1 MRTNSLL
8 VLLTVNT
15 DVPARDL
22 ADVRSRFKVQGC
34 SGGRRLGGL
43 RYGGE
48 CRSETSSG
56 YGFERRGQRRIDYRK
71 ERKGLGFSD
80 GSILDL
86 QKKKREAEACN
97 YQGERVKK
105 GPSFGLI
112 MGLTLLFGLSSE
124 SILVTKACQ
133 FGLDNSNFD

>member
-1 MRTNSLL
+1 MKRRVVRDSAKRL
-8 VLLTVNT
+8 VSSNR
-15 DVPARDL
+15 A
-22 ADVRSRFKVQGC
+22 
-34 SGGRRLGGL
+34 
-43 RYGGE
+43 E
-48 CRSETSSG
+48 RSEAKRLQWVWRK
-56 YGFERRGQRRIDYRK
+56 EEK

>member
-71 ERKGLGFSD
+71 ERKGLGFCD
-80 GSILDL
+80 CSIL
-86 QKKKREAEACN
+86 KREAEACN
-97 YQGERVKK
+97 YEGESVKK
-105 GPSFGLI
+105 GPSYGPAFFI
-112 MGLTLLFGLSSE
+112 RPFLLLHVETHSS
-124 SILVTKACQ
+124 
-133 FGLDNSNFD
+133 